1 MKTMMLDSPSPT
13 KITLNKN
20 HQTTISSEKRQELTQ
35 GVFKTT
41 DNFQSIVVV
50 DMMNMTT

>member
-20 HQTTISSEKRQELTQ
+20 HQTKISSEKRQELTQ
-35 GVFKTT
+35 GLFKTT